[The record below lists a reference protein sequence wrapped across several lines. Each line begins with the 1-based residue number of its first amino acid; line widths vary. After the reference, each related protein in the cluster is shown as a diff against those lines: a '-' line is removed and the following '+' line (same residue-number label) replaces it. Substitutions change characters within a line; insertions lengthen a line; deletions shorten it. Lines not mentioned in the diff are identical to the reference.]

1 MEASREQRSAKRRPL
16 KLVAW
21 VLGETWDGE
30 VFFESGDVSR
40 GGMFLRSDFLL
51 EIGTPLELWFSAPG
65 ASEKLVVSARVAWI
79 EARPEAEKGPGM
91 GVEFLNLNDA
101 GRRFLASLER

>member
-1 MEASREQRSAKRRPL
+1 MEAQSDKRRAKRWPL
-16 KLVAW
+16 KVVAW

-30 VFFESGDVSR
+30 VFFESADLSR

-51 EIGTPLELWFSAPG
+51 EIGTPLELWFSAPST
-65 ASEKLVVSARVAWI
+65 SEKLVVSARVAWI
-79 EARPEAEKGPGM
+79 ESDLAAEKGPGM

-101 GRRFLASLER
+101 GRRFLATLER